1 MRAHRDISNRE
12 RLRRCELARARGAAA
27 AGARG
32 TTASPP
38 AATAAHATAD
48 LTSEAQ
54 GEHGVVLARQ
64 TGGERALPTAGS
76 RVVLSQTRL
85 CNHVLVLGATGSGKT
100 ETLMRLAW
108 TVAHS
113 TTAPV
118 FYIDGKGDTD
128 AAERFVGLMGDAGR
142 ATRVFPNEP
151 LDGWRGEP
159 HEIRARLL
167 EIVDYATD
175 GPAAWYRD
183 VAKAVIGLACNDPAG
198 PPRGSEQLLDRLDLE
213 ALMAAHGDVRALKG
227 LRPGLIDQVRLR
239 YEAVLGETR
248 GALDGDWGW
257 EDTQA
262 AYLLLDSLRLPE
274 ESKGL
279 ARFLFEDYA
288 HYFTAR
294 KRKADPCLLIVDEFS
309 ALASTP
315 GMAGRVEQARGFN
328 AALVL
333 APQVVAGMGG
343 ALEAARILGS
353 VQTLVCQRMN
363 TPDEL
368 VELAGTKLVQEYAT
382 RMTREGPTGEATMT
396 PRKEH
401 KIDPDRVRGLA
412 QGEAFLIS
420 HGRAMKAQILRAP
433 ELRIPLP
440 APSHTSPESNSEPN
454 PNESKDGDE
463 QCSSTENTQNATD
476 FLP

>member
-1 MRAHRDISNRE
+1 MRAYREMSNRE
-12 RLRRCELARARGAAA
+12 RLRRYELARARGSAAGRHGTAPSTRGAAA
-27 AGARG
+27 DANAAAELATEAG
-32 TTASPP
+32 
-38 AATAAHATAD
+38 
-48 LTSEAQ
+48 
-54 GEHGVVLARQ
+54 GERGVVLARQ
-64 TGGERALPTAGS
+64 TGGERALPTAGN
-76 RVVLSQTRL
+76 RVVLSLRRL

-113 TTAPV
+113 TDAPV
-118 FYIDGKGDTD
+118 FYIDGKGDID

-142 ATRVFPNEP
+142 TTRVFPHEP
-151 LDGWRGEP
+151 IDGWRGEP

-167 EIVDYATD
+167 EVVDYATE

-183 VAKAVIGLACNDPAG
+183 VAKAVIGLACNDPDG
-198 PPRGSEQLLDRLDLE
+198 PPRSTEQLLDRLDLE
-213 ALMAAHGDVRALKG
+213 MLMAAHGDVRALKG

-257 EDTQA
+257 EDTHA

-274 ESKGL
+274 ESRGL

-294 KRKADPCLLIVDEFS
+294 KAKADPCLLIVDEFS

-328 AALVL
+328 AALIL

-343 ALEAARILGS
+343 AVEAARILGN

-396 PRKEH
+396 PSREH
-401 KIDPDRVRGLA
+401 KIDPNRVRGLA
-412 QGEAFLIS
+412 PGEAFLIG
-420 HGRAMKAQILRAP
+420 HGRAMRAQILRAP
-433 ELRIPLP
+433 ELRTPLP
-440 APSHTSPESNSEPN
+440 SPERPEANPESNPETQP
-454 PNESKDGDE
+454 KDGDAK
-463 QCSSTENTQNATD
+463 CKSTESAWNAPAS
-476 FLP
+476 LH